1 MIDVQKLPVREK
13 LDGSGSI
20 FMPFFGKVLKIL
32 RLKQEGVIM
41 AKNIL
46 LELLT
51 DKKYLEL
58 KKVLSEYNS
67 VDLSEL
73 LLDMEDKD
81 LAFVFRMIDKD
92 KAAEVFSYM
101 DDDQRQVL
109 LQSFTSQ
116 EIRLILDAM
125 YTDDA
130 VDLLEDMPANVV
142 NHLLD
147 QVSQDT
153 RADINRLLKYPEDS
167 AGSIMT
173 VEYIDVTPQM
183 TVQQTLD
190 KIRTIGIHSET
201 VYTCYVV
208 EKRKLCGIVT
218 AEALLTNDG
227 DLPVKELME
236 ENYIFIRTTDDR
248 EDAAKLFRKYDLIA
262 IPVLD
267 QEGYIVG
274 IVTFDDAIDVLTEET
289 TEDIHKMAA
298 IASSEESYLK
308 TSVFEHARHR
318 ILWLLIL
325 MFSATI
331 TGAIITKYENAFTAI
346 PLLVSFIPMLMDT
359 GGNCGSQSST
369 LIIRGLA
376 VDELHFSD
384 FFTILWKE
392 FRVAI
397 VVGVV
402 LALANGVRI
411 FWVYK
416 NLSMAV
422 VVAASLVVTIVIAKL
437 VGCVLPILAKRL
449 HMDPAI
455 MASPLITTIVDTC
468 SIVIY
473 FQIATLIFHIS

>member
-1 MIDVQKLPVREK
+1 
-13 LDGSGSI
+13 
-20 FMPFFGKVLKIL
+20 
-32 RLKQEGVIM
+32 M

-67 VDLSEL
+67 VDLAEL

-92 KAAEVFSYM
+92 KAAGVFSYM

-173 VEYIDVTPQM
+173 VEYIDVTLQM

-227 DLPVKELME
+227 DTQVKELME

-308 TSVFEHARHR
+308 TSVLEYARHR

-416 NLSMAV
+416 NLPMAV

-437 VGCVLPILAKRL
+437 VGCIFPILAKRL
-449 HMDPAI
+449 RMDPAI

-473 FQIATLIFHIS
+473 FQIATLMFHIS

>member
-1 MIDVQKLPVREK
+1 
-13 LDGSGSI
+13 
-20 FMPFFGKVLKIL
+20 
-32 RLKQEGVIM
+32 M

-67 VDLSEL
+67 VDLAEL

-173 VEYIDVTPQM
+173 VEYIDVTLQM

-227 DLPVKELME
+227 DTQVKELME

-289 TEDIHKMAA
+289 TEDIHRMAA

-308 TSVFEHARHR
+308 TSVLEHARHR

-416 NLSMAV
+416 NLPMAV

-437 VGCVLPILAKRL
+437 VGCILPILAKRL

-473 FQIATLIFHIS
+473 FQIATLMFHIS

>member
-1 MIDVQKLPVREK
+1 
-13 LDGSGSI
+13 
-20 FMPFFGKVLKIL
+20 
-32 RLKQEGVIM
+32 M

-67 VDLSEL
+67 VDLAEL

-173 VEYIDVTPQM
+173 VEYIDVTLQM

-227 DLPVKELME
+227 DTQVKELME

-298 IASSEESYLK
+298 IASSEESYLN
-308 TSVFEHARHR
+308 TSVLEHARHR

-416 NLSMAV
+416 NLPMAV

-437 VGCVLPILAKRL
+437 VGCILPILAKRL

-473 FQIATLIFHIS
+473 FQIATLMFHIS

>member
-1 MIDVQKLPVREK
+1 
-13 LDGSGSI
+13 
-20 FMPFFGKVLKIL
+20 
-32 RLKQEGVIM
+32 M

-67 VDLSEL
+67 VDLAEL

-173 VEYIDVTPQM
+173 VEYIDVTLQM

-227 DLPVKELME
+227 DTQVKELME

-308 TSVFEHARHR
+308 TSVLEHARHR

-402 LALANGVRI
+402 LALANGVRV

-416 NLSMAV
+416 NLPMAV

-437 VGCVLPILAKRL
+437 VGCILPILAKRL
-449 HMDPAI
+449 RMDPAI

-473 FQIATLIFHIS
+473 FQIATLMFHIS

>member
-1 MIDVQKLPVREK
+1 
-13 LDGSGSI
+13 
-20 FMPFFGKVLKIL
+20 
-32 RLKQEGVIM
+32 M

-67 VDLSEL
+67 VDLAEL

-173 VEYIDVTPQM
+173 VEYIDVTLQM

-190 KIRTIGIHSET
+190 KICTIGIHSET

-227 DLPVKELME
+227 DTKVKELME

-308 TSVFEHARHR
+308 TSVLEHARHR

-416 NLSMAV
+416 NLPMAV

-437 VGCVLPILAKRL
+437 VGCILPILAKRL
-449 HMDPAI
+449 RMDPAI

-473 FQIATLIFHIS
+473 FQIATLMFHIS

>member
-1 MIDVQKLPVREK
+1 
-13 LDGSGSI
+13 
-20 FMPFFGKVLKIL
+20 
-32 RLKQEGVIM
+32 M

-67 VDLSEL
+67 VDLAEL

-130 VDLLEDMPANVV
+130 VDLLEDIPANVV

-173 VEYIDVTPQM
+173 VEYIDVTLQM

-227 DLPVKELME
+227 DTQVKELME

-308 TSVFEHARHR
+308 TSVLEHARHR

-416 NLSMAV
+416 NLPMAV

-437 VGCVLPILAKRL
+437 VGCILPILAKRL
-449 HMDPAI
+449 RMDPAI

-473 FQIATLIFHIS
+473 FQIATLMFHIS

>member
-1 MIDVQKLPVREK
+1 
-13 LDGSGSI
+13 
-20 FMPFFGKVLKIL
+20 
-32 RLKQEGVIM
+32 M

-67 VDLSEL
+67 VDLAEL

-173 VEYIDVTPQM
+173 VEYIDVTLQM

-227 DLPVKELME
+227 DTQVKELME

-308 TSVFEHARHR
+308 TSVLEHARHR

-376 VDELHFSD
+376 VDELHFQT
-384 FFTILWKE
+384 FTILWKE

-416 NLSMAV
+416 NLPMAV

-437 VGCVLPILAKRL
+437 VDASFQSSQNVFAWTLRSWRL
-449 HMDPAI
+449 R
-455 MASPLITTIVDTC
+455 
-468 SIVIY
+468 
-473 FQIATLIFHIS
+473 

>member
-1 MIDVQKLPVREK
+1 
-13 LDGSGSI
+13 
-20 FMPFFGKVLKIL
+20 
-32 RLKQEGVIM
+32 M

-67 VDLSEL
+67 VDLAEL

-147 QVSQDT
+147 QMSQDT

-173 VEYIDVTPQM
+173 VEYIDVTLQM

-227 DLPVKELME
+227 DTQVKELME

-308 TSVFEHARHR
+308 TSVLEHARHR

-416 NLSMAV
+416 NLPMAV

-437 VGCVLPILAKRL
+437 VGCILPILAKRL
-449 HMDPAI
+449 RMDPAI

-473 FQIATLIFHIS
+473 FQIATLMFHIS

>member
-1 MIDVQKLPVREK
+1 
-13 LDGSGSI
+13 
-20 FMPFFGKVLKIL
+20 
-32 RLKQEGVIM
+32 M

-173 VEYIDVTPQM
+173 VEYIDVTLQM

-227 DLPVKELME
+227 DTQVKELME

-308 TSVFEHARHR
+308 TSVLEHARHR

-416 NLSMAV
+416 NLPMAV

-437 VGCVLPILAKRL
+437 VGCILPILAKRL
-449 HMDPAI
+449 RMDPAI

-473 FQIATLIFHIS
+473 FQIATLMFHIS

>member
-1 MIDVQKLPVREK
+1 MT
-13 LDGSGSI
+13 
-20 FMPFFGKVLKIL
+20 
-32 RLKQEGVIM
+32 
-41 AKNIL
+41 KNIL

-67 VDLSEL
+67 VDLAEL

-101 DDDQRQVL
+101 DDDQRQIL

-116 EIRLILDAM
+116 EIRTILDAM

-422 VVAASLVVTIVIAKL
+422 VVATSLVVTIVIAKL

-449 HMDPAI
+449 YMDPAI

-473 FQIATLIFHIS
+473 FQIATLMFHIS

>member
-1 MIDVQKLPVREK
+1 
-13 LDGSGSI
+13 
-20 FMPFFGKVLKIL
+20 
-32 RLKQEGVIM
+32 M

-67 VDLSEL
+67 VDLAEL

-173 VEYIDVTPQM
+173 VEYIDVTLQM

-227 DLPVKELME
+227 DTQVKELME

-308 TSVFEHARHR
+308 TSVLEHARHR
-318 ILWLLIL
+318 I
-325 MFSATI
+325 
-331 TGAIITKYENAFTAI
+331 
-346 PLLVSFIPMLMDT
+346 
-359 GGNCGSQSST
+359 
-369 LIIRGLA
+369 
-376 VDELHFSD
+376 
-384 FFTILWKE
+384 FFG
-392 FRVAI
+392 F
-397 VVGVV
+397 
-402 LALANGVRI
+402 
-411 FWVYK
+411 
-416 NLSMAV
+416 
-422 VVAASLVVTIVIAKL
+422 
-437 VGCVLPILAKRL
+437 
-449 HMDPAI
+449 
-455 MASPLITTIVDTC
+455 
-468 SIVIY
+468 
-473 FQIATLIFHIS
+473 

>member
-1 MIDVQKLPVREK
+1 
-13 LDGSGSI
+13 
-20 FMPFFGKVLKIL
+20 
-32 RLKQEGVIM
+32 M

-67 VDLSEL
+67 VDLAEL

-173 VEYIDVTPQM
+173 VEYIDVTLQM

-227 DLPVKELME
+227 DTQVKELME

-308 TSVFEHARHR
+308 TSVLEHARHR

-369 LIIRGLA
+369 LIIRRLA

-416 NLSMAV
+416 NLPMAV

-437 VGCVLPILAKRL
+437 VGCILPILAKRL
-449 HMDPAI
+449 RMDPAI
-455 MASPLITTIVDTC
+455 MACPLITTIVDTC

-473 FQIATLIFHIS
+473 FQIATLMFHIS

>member
-1 MIDVQKLPVREK
+1 
-13 LDGSGSI
+13 
-20 FMPFFGKVLKIL
+20 
-32 RLKQEGVIM
+32 M

-67 VDLSEL
+67 
-73 LLDMEDKD
+73 
-81 LAFVFRMIDKD
+81 
-92 KAAEVFSYM
+92 
-101 DDDQRQVL
+101 
-109 LQSFTSQ
+109 
-116 EIRLILDAM
+116 
-125 YTDDA
+125 

-173 VEYIDVTPQM
+173 VEYIDVTLQM

-227 DLPVKELME
+227 DTQVKELME

-308 TSVFEHARHR
+308 TSVLEHARHR

-416 NLSMAV
+416 NLPMAV
-422 VVAASLVVTIVIAKL
+422 VVATSLVVTIVIAKL
-437 VGCVLPILAKRL
+437 VGCILPILAKRL

-473 FQIATLIFHIS
+473 FQIATLMFHIS

>member
-1 MIDVQKLPVREK
+1 
-13 LDGSGSI
+13 
-20 FMPFFGKVLKIL
+20 
-32 RLKQEGVIM
+32 M

-67 VDLSEL
+67 VDLAEL

-173 VEYIDVTPQM
+173 VEYIDVTLQM

-227 DLPVKELME
+227 DTQMKELME

-308 TSVFEHARHR
+308 TSVLEHARHR

-416 NLSMAV
+416 NLPMAV

-437 VGCVLPILAKRL
+437 VGCILPILAKRL

-473 FQIATLIFHIS
+473 FQIATLMFHIS

>member
-1 MIDVQKLPVREK
+1 
-13 LDGSGSI
+13 
-20 FMPFFGKVLKIL
+20 
-32 RLKQEGVIM
+32 M

-67 VDLSEL
+67 VDLAEL

-92 KAAEVFSYM
+92 KAAGVFSYM

-173 VEYIDVTPQM
+173 VEYIDVTLQM

-227 DLPVKELME
+227 DTRVKELME

-308 TSVFEHARHR
+308 TSVLEHARHR

>member
-1 MIDVQKLPVREK
+1 
-13 LDGSGSI
+13 
-20 FMPFFGKVLKIL
+20 
-32 RLKQEGVIM
+32 M

-67 VDLSEL
+67 VDLAEL

-173 VEYIDVTPQM
+173 VEYIDVTLQM

-190 KIRTIGIHSET
+190 KICTIGIHSET

-227 DLPVKELME
+227 DTKVKELME

-308 TSVFEHARHR
+308 TSVLEHARHR

-416 NLSMAV
+416 NLPMAV

-437 VGCVLPILAKRL
+437 VGCILPILAKRL

-473 FQIATLIFHIS
+473 FQIATLMFHIS

>member
-1 MIDVQKLPVREK
+1 
-13 LDGSGSI
+13 
-20 FMPFFGKVLKIL
+20 
-32 RLKQEGVIM
+32 M

-51 DKKYLEL
+51 NKKYLEL
-58 KKVLSEYNS
+58 KKVLAEYNS
-67 VDLSEL
+67 VDLADL
-73 LLDMEDKD
+73 LLEMEEKE
-81 LAFVFRMIDKD
+81 LAMVFRMIDKD

-116 EIRLILDAM
+116 EIRAILDAM

-142 NHLLD
+142 NHLLE

-173 VEYIDVTPQM
+173 VEYIDVTPRM

-227 DLPVKELME
+227 ALPVKELME

-274 IVTFDDAIDVLTEET
+274 IVTFDDAMDVLTEET

-318 ILWLLIL
+318 IVWLLIL

-331 TGAIITKYENAFTAI
+331 TGAIITKYEDAFTAI

-392 FRVAI
+392 FRVAL
-397 VVGVV
+397 VVGAV
-402 LALANGVRI
+402 LAAANGVRI

-416 NLSMAV
+416 NFSMAI

-473 FQIATLIFHIS
+473 FRIATIMFHIS

>member
-1 MIDVQKLPVREK
+1 MQKLPVREK
-13 LDGSGSI
+13 LDGLG
-20 FMPFFGKVLKIL
+20 
-32 RLKQEGVIM
+32 
-41 AKNIL
+41 
-46 LELLT
+46 
-51 DKKYLEL
+51 
-58 KKVLSEYNS
+58 YNS
-67 VDLSEL
+67 VDLAEL

-173 VEYIDVTPQM
+173 VEYIDVTLQM

-208 EKRKLCGIVT
+208 EKRKLCGIVA

-227 DLPVKELME
+227 DTQVKELME

-308 TSVFEHARHR
+308 TSVLEHARHR

-416 NLSMAV
+416 NLPMAV

-437 VGCVLPILAKRL
+437 VGCILPILAKRL

-473 FQIATLIFHIS
+473 FQIATLMFHIS

>member
-1 MIDVQKLPVREK
+1 M
-13 LDGSGSI
+13 
-20 FMPFFGKVLKIL
+20 
-32 RLKQEGVIM
+32 
-41 AKNIL
+41 
-46 LELLT
+46 
-51 DKKYLEL
+51 
-58 KKVLSEYNS
+58 
-67 VDLSEL
+67 DLAEL

-208 EKRKLCGIVT
+208 EKRKLCGSVT
-218 AEALLTNDG
+218 AEALLTN
-227 DLPVKELME
+227 
-236 ENYIFIRTTDDR
+236 DDR

>member
-1 MIDVQKLPVREK
+1 
-13 LDGSGSI
+13 
-20 FMPFFGKVLKIL
+20 
-32 RLKQEGVIM
+32 M

-67 VDLSEL
+67 VDLAEL

-173 VEYIDVTPQM
+173 VEYIDVTLQM

-208 EKRKLCGIVT
+208 EKRKLCGIVA
-218 AEALLTNDG
+218 AEALLTNC
-227 DLPVKELME
+227 LL
-236 ENYIFIRTTDDR
+236 Y
-248 EDAAKLFRKYDLIA
+248 
-262 IPVLD
+262 
-267 QEGYIVG
+267 
-274 IVTFDDAIDVLTEET
+274 
-289 TEDIHKMAA
+289 
-298 IASSEESYLK
+298 
-308 TSVFEHARHR
+308 TS
-318 ILWLLIL
+318 
-325 MFSATI
+325 
-331 TGAIITKYENAFTAI
+331 
-346 PLLVSFIPMLMDT
+346 
-359 GGNCGSQSST
+359 
-369 LIIRGLA
+369 
-376 VDELHFSD
+376 
-384 FFTILWKE
+384 
-392 FRVAI
+392 
-397 VVGVV
+397 
-402 LALANGVRI
+402 
-411 FWVYK
+411 
-416 NLSMAV
+416 
-422 VVAASLVVTIVIAKL
+422 
-437 VGCVLPILAKRL
+437 
-449 HMDPAI
+449 
-455 MASPLITTIVDTC
+455 
-468 SIVIY
+468 
-473 FQIATLIFHIS
+473 

>member
-1 MIDVQKLPVREK
+1 
-13 LDGSGSI
+13 
-20 FMPFFGKVLKIL
+20 
-32 RLKQEGVIM
+32 M

-67 VDLSEL
+67 VDLAEL

-173 VEYIDVTPQM
+173 VEYIDVTLQM

-227 DLPVKELME
+227 DTQVKELME

-308 TSVFEHARHR
+308 TSVLEHARHR

-331 TGAIITKYENAFTAI
+331 TGAIITKYENAFTTI

-416 NLSMAV
+416 NLPMAV

-437 VGCVLPILAKRL
+437 VGCILPILAKRL
-449 HMDPAI
+449 RMDPAI

-473 FQIATLIFHIS
+473 FQIATLMFHIS

>member
-1 MIDVQKLPVREK
+1 
-13 LDGSGSI
+13 
-20 FMPFFGKVLKIL
+20 
-32 RLKQEGVIM
+32 M

-51 DKKYLEL
+51 DKKYLEM

-67 VDLSEL
+67 VDLAEL

-173 VEYIDVTPQM
+173 VEYIDVTLQM

-227 DLPVKELME
+227 DTQVKELME

-308 TSVFEHARHR
+308 TSVLEHARHR

-416 NLSMAV
+416 NLPMAV

-437 VGCVLPILAKRL
+437 VGCILPILAKRL
-449 HMDPAI
+449 RMDPAI

-473 FQIATLIFHIS
+473 FQIATLMFHIS